1 MEREHLWIAMA
12 KRLVSWW
19 DADKPDTRMDF
30 EAAHELGGIVQ
41 LAQSLIDIET
51 VEKNKK
57 K

>member
-1 MEREHLWIAMA
+1 MERERLWIVMA

-19 DADKPDTRMDF
+19 DADKPDTKMDF

-41 LAQSLIDIET
+41 LAQSLIDIEE